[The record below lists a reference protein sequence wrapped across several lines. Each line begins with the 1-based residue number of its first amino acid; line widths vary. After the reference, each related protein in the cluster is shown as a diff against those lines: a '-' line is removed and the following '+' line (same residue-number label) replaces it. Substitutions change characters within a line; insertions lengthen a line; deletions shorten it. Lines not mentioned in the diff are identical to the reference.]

1 MSVPAKRVYSAIS
14 GDHIAGD
21 PPVLIPNT
29 EVKPCR
35 ADGTNLA
42 TDWESRSSPLLFLA
56 SVAQWLERSA
66 VNRNVVGS
74 NPTGPTKIKP
84 YKLTT
89 CEAFLSLPA
98 SLKNY

>member
-74 NPTGPTKIKP
+74 NPP
-84 YKLTT
+84 
-89 CEAFLSLPA
+89 
-98 SLKNY
+98 